1 MEPLTRTQPKQSLPA
16 TVGKELARGLA
27 IGAALYVAWVILHAL
42 LFGVLG

>member
-27 IGAALYVAWVILHAL
+27 IGAGIYVGWIIVHAL

>member
-27 IGAALYVAWVILHAL
+27 IGAALYIGWVILHAL

>member
-1 MEPLTRTQPKQSLPA
+1 MEPLTRTEPKQSLPA

-27 IGAALYVAWVILHAL
+27 IGVGVYAAWVIVHAV